1 MPKVKGMTKFNG
13 FGHLGILCLGVS
25 LLSLS
30 ACTTVPVPQQRQQGP
45 VVQRQPQ
52 QPIARPNPIGTQ
64 APQGTQGANEN
75 ITGPVA
81 IPQAQQKEPEPAE
94 VRQQPTFET
103 KNYFNN
109 RDGLTLPHMKGRDTK
124 RLAILLPFSAKSSR
138 LREEAAS
145 MLQAAELAVFNREG
159 TDVLLMALDTRGTS
173 DGARSATRS
182 AVTSGAD
189 VILGPI
195 LAGSVKASSQ
205 EAQRS
210 GTPLVAFSTD
220 QSVAGRGTYLLSFPP
235 EAEVKRIVDFAAAS
249 GATRFAFLGSE
260 GAYGRRVKGAYETA
274 VASNGAQITASESYN
289 GKDISVMQEP
299 ARKLAEF
306 HRQSEDAA
314 KAAKE
319 AAKLNGGLPLE
330 PTPLAF
336 EAIILPE
343 GGTAL
348 RSLAPLL
355 PYYDV
360 DPADVQ
366 FLGTGLWKNDETVR
380 EPALNGGI
388 FAGPDQ
394 NAQRAFQDNYDKAYG
409 EAPSRLASLAYDA
422 VSVGAYIADGDP
434 RGRLARAEDNNG
446 FYGADGLVRFNPD
459 GTPDRG
465 LAVYQIKNGRFVI
478 IDPAPTR
485 TLGPT

>member
-1 MPKVKGMTKFNG
+1 MTKFRG
-13 FGHLGILCLGVS
+13 FGHCGIAILGVS
-25 LLSLS
+25 MLALS
-30 ACTTVPVPQQRQQGP
+30 ACTTTPLPQQRPQGP
-45 VVQRQPQ
+45 VVQRLPQ
-52 QPIARPNPIGTQ
+52 QPVPRPAPVQTQAPETEIRNTQ
-64 APQGTQGANEN
+64 APQQPVQAPQPQPTQ
-75 ITGPVA
+75 
-81 IPQAQQKEPEPAE
+81 E
-94 VRQQPTFET
+94 VRQQPSFET
-103 KNYFNN
+103 ENYFNN
-109 RDGLTLPHMKGRDTK
+109 REGLTPPHMNGRDTK
-124 RLAILLPFSAKSSR
+124 RLAILLPFSAKSAR

-145 MLQAAELAVFNREG
+145 MLQAAELAVFNREES
-159 TDVLLMALDTRGTS
+159 DVLLMALDTRGTS
-173 DGARSATRS
+173 DGASSAARSAI
-182 AVTSGAD
+182 TSGAD

-195 LAGSVKASSQ
+195 LAGSVRSSSRV
-205 EAQRS
+205 AQRS

-220 QSVAGRGTYLLSFPP
+220 QTVAGRGTYLLSFPP
-235 EAEVKRIVDFAAAS
+235 EAEVKRIVDYAAAS
-249 GATRFAFLGSE
+249 GATRFAFLGSQN
-260 GAYGRRVKGAYETA
+260 AYGSRVKGAYESA
-274 VASNGAQITASESYN
+274 VARNGSEITATETYN

-299 ARKLAEF
+299 ARRLAEF
-306 HRQSEDAA
+306 HRAGEE
-314 KAAKE
+314 AAKE
-319 AAKLNGGLPLE
+319 NGGL
-330 PTPLAF
+330 TPMAF

-394 NAQRAFQDNYDKAYG
+394 IAKDAFNDNYDRTYG
-409 EAPSRLASLAYDA
+409 EDPSRLASLAYDA

-434 RGRLARAEDNNG
+434 RGRRARAEDGNG
-446 FYGADGLVRFNPD
+446 FFGVDGLVRFNPD

-465 LAVYQIKNGRFVI
+465 LAVYQIKNGRFVV

-485 TLGPT
+485 ALGPT

>member
-1 MPKVKGMTKFNG
+1 MPKIKGMAKFNG
-13 FGHLGILCLGVS
+13 FGHIGILILGVS

-30 ACTTVPVPQQRQQGP
+30 ACTTVPLPQQTPGP
-45 VVQRQPQ
+45 VVQRAPQ
-52 QPIARPNPIGTQ
+52 APIAQPNPTNTNTPNSNTNTNTETKETNTAPKDPTPPKEEQ
-64 APQGTQGANEN
+64 AP
-75 ITGPVA
+75 
-81 IPQAQQKEPEPAE
+81 AQEL
-94 VRQQPTFET
+94 QQPTFET

-124 RLAILLPFSAKSSR
+124 RLALLLPFSAKSSR

-145 MLQAAELAVFNREG
+145 MLQAAELAVFNRDES
-159 TDVLLMALDTRGTS
+159 DIVLMALDTRGTS

-182 AVTSGAD
+182 AVKSGAD

-195 LAGSVKASSQ
+195 LAGSVKASSR

-210 GTPLVAFSTD
+210 KTPLIAFSTD
-220 QSVAGRGTYLLSFPP
+220 QTVAGRGTYLLSFPP
-235 EAEVKRIVDFAAAS
+235 EAEVKRIVDFAATS
-249 GATRFAFLGSE
+249 GATRFAFLGPDS
-260 GAYGRRVKGAYETA
+260 AYGRRVKDAYESAIVNNGGEVTA
-274 VASNGAQITASESYN
+274 AETYK
-289 GKDISVMQEP
+289 GKDISVMQDP
-299 ARKLAEF
+299 ARRLADF
-306 HRQSEDAA
+306 HHQGEEAA
-314 KAAKE
+314 KAS
-319 AAKLNGGLPLE
+319 NGLMPMSY
-330 PTPLAF
+330 

-360 DPADVQ
+360 DPSDVQ

-394 NAQRAFQDNYDKAYG
+394 DAQRAFQDNYDRSYG
-409 EAPSRLASLAYDA
+409 EDPSRLASLAYDA
-422 VSVGAYIADGDP
+422 VAVGAYVADGDP
-434 RGRLARAEDNNG
+434 RGRRARAEDSNG

-485 TLGPT
+485 TQGPS